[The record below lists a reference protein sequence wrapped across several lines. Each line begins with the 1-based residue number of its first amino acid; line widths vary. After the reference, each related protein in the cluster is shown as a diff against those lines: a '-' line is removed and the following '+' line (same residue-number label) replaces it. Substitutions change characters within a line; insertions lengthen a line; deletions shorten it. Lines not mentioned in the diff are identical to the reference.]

1 MRVLPGK
8 RVLIAEQNG
17 RRVTERDFNGKVIW
31 EHQIDDGPVSVMR
44 LANGNT
50 FIATMSRVLEVRRN
64 GETVYSY
71 PVDDGISDANKLT
84 DGRIAII
91 STDDAVI
98 FLGSNGKEIKRAQA
112 DSQGALEAQPNGHV
126 LVSQTQ
132 TGRISEF
139 DAKGDKV
146 LDLKIDGAWM
156 ATRLPDGNLLVASKS
171 KRKMTKMD
179 TKGKVIAEYDV
190 DGQPHSIHW
199 R

>member
-1 MRVLPGK
+1 
-8 RVLIAEQNG
+8 
-17 RRVTERDFNGKVIW
+17 FNGKVIW
-31 EHQIDDGPVSVMR
+31 EQQIEDGPVSVMR
-44 LANGNT
+44 LPNGNT
-50 FIATMSRVLEVRRN
+50 FIATMFRVLEVRRN
-64 GETVYSY
+64 GDTVYSY
-71 PVDDGISDANKLT
+71 PVEDGISDANKLT

-98 FLGSNGKEIKRAQA
+98 FLGPNGKEGKRARA
-112 DSQGALEAQPNGHV
+112 DSQGALEGQPNGHL

-179 TKGKVIAEYDV
+179 TKG
-190 DGQPHSIHW
+190 
-199 R
+199 